1 MTLNMPCLKLVQ
13 FLDFPYEA
21 ESQLSFPL
29 SVSVSDNMIMNV
41 ERTYP
46 PKLLAGHG
54 QSPGKMDSYEV
65 ASSLKFNLRSGFPIF
80 FFAAGR
86 NA

>member
-1 MTLNMPCLKLVQ
+1 MPCLKLVQ

-21 ESQLSFPL
+21 ESQLSFPF
-29 SVSVSDNMIMNV
+29 SVSVSDNMIMNL

-54 QSPGKMDSYEV
+54 
-65 ASSLKFNLRSGFPIF
+65 
-80 FFAAGR
+80 
-86 NA
+86 